1 MRKMKHPILRLYFA
15 NRSHIPGLVVVLLF
29 SLLAG
34 GFKLLSSNLWGQA
47 VDYGVAGQV
56 IPMLWAASGMAI
68 AILLDCARMALHYHI
83 VGRTTE
89 ALFLDVRMKAFSK
102 LATSDIAILERDFR
116 TGDTAARLNSDIT
129 VLNEFIAG
137 HVSNFSR
144 MIFQGIVALIGCFFL
159 SWQMSLMYV
168 IILPFSLWLIN
179 HISTPIQVR
188 AKRSMDS
195 TGAAMSVAAEAIQGA
210 LTVKAFGA
218 EEELARR
225 FDEAVD
231 SACEQ
236 KVQSEKITRR
246 LTGVKYAA
254 NVVQTMALFLLGS
267 VLVAN
272 GLVSV
277 GTLVAFLTLSNYIT
291 DPLSQMAHMLTEM
304 RRAAASAQRYF
315 EAMDVPDEAEGL
327 VTRPASPTP
336 CEARG
341 LDFAYNGLG
350 RVLRDLTLR
359 IAQGQQVAV
368 VGESGCG
375 KSTLLRLLCR
385 FYLPQAG
392 SLRLFGVEAKDWQ
405 GDALRRHIALVS
417 QDPAL
422 FDGTIF
428 ENVSYGRPGLTREE
442 CRAALEAVELW
453 GFVFQ
458 LPDGMDHPIGEGGA
472 ALSGGQKQRLCIAR
486 ALVKAAPLVLLDEA
500 TSALDTQ
507 TEREVQAALDKLLAG
522 RAAVIVAH
530 RLTTVQNAHYVYVLE
545 GGRVLEEG
553 PPKELLAKG
562 GRYYELC
569 RLQGLAGE
577 GAGA

>member
-1 MRKMKHPILRLYFA
+1 MKTRQPLLRLYLE
-15 NRSHIPGLVVVLLF
+15 NRRYIPGLALILLI

-34 GFKLLSSNLWGQA
+34 GLKLAASTLWGQA
-47 VDYGVAGQV
+47 VDFGVAGR
-56 IPMLWAASGMAI
+56 ISPMLWAAGAMTLV
-68 AILLDCARMALHYHI
+68 ILVDCARTAVHYHI
-83 VGRTTE
+83 IGRVTE
-89 ALFLDVRMKAFSK
+89 TMFRDVRMKAFRK
-102 LATSDIAILERDFR
+102 LTTGDAATLERDFR
-116 TGDTAARLNSDIT
+116 TGDTATRLNSDID
-129 VLNEFIAG
+129 VLNNFTAG

-144 MIFQGIVALIGCFFL
+144 LLFQGVVALAGCLFL
-159 SWQMSLMYV
+159 SWQMSLAYLV
-168 IILPFSLWLIN
+168 VLPLSLWVVKRV
-179 HISTPIQVR
+179 SAPIQ
-188 AKRSMDS
+188 AKTKSSLDS
-195 TGAAMSVAAEAIQGA
+195 TGAAMSVAAEAIQGT

-225 FDEAVD
+225 FDTAVD
-231 SACEQ
+231 SATQQ
-236 KVQSEKITRR
+236 KVQSEKISQK

-254 NVVQTMALFLLGS
+254 NVLQTMALFLLGS
-267 VLVAN
+267 VLVTRGA
-272 GLVSV
+272 VSV
-277 GTLVAFLTLSNYIT
+277 GTLVSFLALSNYIT
-291 DPLSQMAHMLTEM
+291 EPFGQLDYMISQV
-304 RRAAASAQRYF
+304 RRATATAQRYF
-315 EAMDVPDEAEGL
+315 EVMDVPDEAEGP

-341 LDFAYNGLG
+341 LDFAYNGQG

-359 IAQGQQVAV
+359 IAQGRQVAV

-405 GDALRRHIALVS
+405 GNALRRHIALVS

-453 GFVFQ
+453 GFVSQ

-486 ALVKAAPLVLLDEA
+486 ALVKEAPLVLLDEA

-562 GRYYELC
+562 GRYYEMC